1 MSGVRW
7 RWQTLRTRL
16 EIGAWRYGWL
26 WGVNLAL
33 GLVVLLCQF
42 VGLPQRHRENDLA
55 RQTLLS
61 LQAEQVSKVQSPV
74 AVLPTDNDPQQL
86 AALTRIRVA
95 ESDVG
100 EVLQRISAI
109 ASTQG
114 MRLAQSE
121 FQTSSEGHG
130 GLRQVQVTL
139 PLRATYPQLR
149 GWIEAV
155 LRQIPGVSIDQ
166 ITLKRETVAQGQA
179 EIRIKLS
186 IWVAPHP
193 LVPLQ
198 QPAPT
203 VTSKTGGPT

>member
-7 RWQTLRTRL
+7 RWHTLRTGL

-26 WGVNLAL
+26 WGVNLVL
-33 GLVVLLCQF
+33 GLAVLLSHF
-42 VGLPQRHRENDLA
+42 VGLPQQHRAIDLA
-55 RQTLLS
+55 RQILLGV
-61 LQAEQVSKVQSPV
+61 QAEQARNSQSPV
-74 AVLPTDNDPQQL
+74 PVLPTDNDPHQL

-95 ESDVG
+95 EADVG
-100 EVLQRISAI
+100 EVVQRISRI

-114 MRLAQSE
+114 LRLAQSE
-121 FQTSSEGHG
+121 FQTSSEGHD

-186 IWVAPHP
+186 IWVAPNPPAP
-193 LVPLQ
+193 LP
-198 QPAPT
+198 QPAPS
-203 VTSKTGGPT
+203 VTLRTRAPS